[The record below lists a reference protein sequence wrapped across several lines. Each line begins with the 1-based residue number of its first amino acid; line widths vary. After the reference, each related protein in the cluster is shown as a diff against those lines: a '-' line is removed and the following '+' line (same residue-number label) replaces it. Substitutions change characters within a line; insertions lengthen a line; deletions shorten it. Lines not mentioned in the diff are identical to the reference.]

1 MRGRRASPSL
11 SARHRRPQPRGRA
24 GDIPVDVTARAAAA
38 YQGKRVAT
46 VTAQL
51 LSGRSAMVS

>member
-1 MRGRRASPSL
+1 MVRFAFAL
-11 SARHRRPQPRGRA
+11 VDAAQPVLNHM
-24 GDIPVDVTARAAAA
+24 ISEYVPAA

>member
-1 MRGRRASPSL
+1 MAG
-11 SARHRRPQPRGRA
+11 Q
-24 GDIPVDVTARAAAA
+24 GDIPVDDTARAAVA
-38 YQGKRVAT
+38 YQGKRVAN

>member
-1 MRGRRASPSL
+1 VAG
-11 SARHRRPQPRGRA
+11 Q
-24 GDIPVDVTARAAAA
+24 GDIPVDDTARAAAA